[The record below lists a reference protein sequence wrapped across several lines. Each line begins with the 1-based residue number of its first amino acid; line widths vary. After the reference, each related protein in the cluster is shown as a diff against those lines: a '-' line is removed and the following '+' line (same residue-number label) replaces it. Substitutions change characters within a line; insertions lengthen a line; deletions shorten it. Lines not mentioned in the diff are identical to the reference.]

1 MDKFDSKVVSFERNA
16 DYLRQRALKNRREG
30 KNADAL
36 ELMRQAALREPDNA
50 GFALELAD
58 MYTEMGLYEQA
69 NRGLLRALISGK
81 APKECLYLMGN
92 SLYNRGE
99 TSRAER
105 VLRAYLESGA
115 EGRYAEEAERLLN
128 GIIYSKDYPLP
139 RDRKLLRAARY
150 VDRAL
155 NALRDGN
162 PSMAET
168 FFRRAIA
175 LRDYAPEIRALCALC
190 LFMQNRKD
198 EARNELES
206 LTERLRADSDER
218 KLKAT
223 CVAAQVW
230 NDLGEREKAEAWM
243 CEIRDEDA
251 NCAEARMR
259 VNSLC
264 EMEMHAEAFEAA
276 QFALREEPYDKALL
290 HVTAA
295 AAYNLGMPNEEIARG
310 WQRIARIDPED
321 PVCAYFLN
329 ALEAGTLPEKP
340 LGYHYTFPSGEITRR
355 LTRMADIIKQGP
367 DALREAWRNDAE
379 IRSFLEWELTQP
391 NEQQTRT
398 ALTLLAGV
406 DDDEARLIVRVF
418 AERPDVS
425 MGLRMYAMIMMKMQA
440 IPSEP
445 LLKEPFLTAGMP
457 SEDEIMSE
465 MPVAEKQMIRY
476 AAEYV
481 EDAYGDYP
489 VADIALI
496 WRAFLESRGSASDP
510 VGRSE
515 AGSAALAMVYLQMR
529 GHQDDIFTI
538 SRWYGCSARQA
549 AHIAR
554 RFRDG
559 IGANG
564 TAE

>member
-1 MDKFDSKVVSFERNA
+1 MDKFDSKVVSFQRNA
-16 DYLRQRALKNRREG
+16 DYLRQRALKSRREG

-50 GFALELAD
+50 AYALELAN
-58 MYTEMGLYEQA
+58 MYSEMGLYEQA
-69 NRGLLRALISGK
+69 DRRLTRALTSGK
-81 APKECLYLMGN
+81 APDECLYLMGN
-92 SLYNRGE
+92 SLYNQGD

-115 EGRYAEEAERLLN
+115 EGQYAEEAGRLLN
-128 GIIYSKDYPLP
+128 EIIYSKDTPLP

-150 VDRAL
+150 VNRAL
-155 NALRDGN
+155 SALRAGD
-162 PSMAET
+162 PYLAEKL
-168 FFRRAIA
+168 FRRAMA
-175 LRDYAPEIRALCALC
+175 LRDYAMEIRALCALC
-190 LFMQNRKD
+190 LFMQNRRD
-198 EARNELES
+198 EARNELEALS
-206 LTERLRADSDER
+206 RRMAAEPDAPQF
-218 KLKAT
+218 KAK
-223 CVAAQVW
+223 CVSAQVW
-230 NDLGEREKAEAWM
+230 NDLGERERAEAIM
-243 CEIRDEDA
+243 REILTEDA
-251 NCAEARMR
+251 DGTEARAR
-259 VNSLC
+259 VNALC
-264 EMEMHAEAFEAA
+264 EMEMHAEAFSAA
-276 QFALREEPYDKALL
+276 QSALREEPYDKVFL
-290 HVTAA
+290 HISSA
-295 AAYNLGMPNEEIARG
+295 AAYNSGMPKEEAARG

-321 PVCAYFLN
+321 PVCAYFLS
-329 ALEAGTLPEKP
+329 ALDGGTLPEKP
-340 LGYHYTFPSGEITRR
+340 LSYLYTFPPEEMTRR
-355 LTRMADIIKQGP
+355 LRRLADCAARGE
-367 DALREAWRNDAE
+367 DALRDAWRGDADT
-379 IRSFLEWELTQP
+379 RSLLEWQLSQG
-391 NEQQTRT
+391 NEHLKRT
-398 ALTLLAGV
+398 ALALIAGV
-406 DDDEARLIVRVF
+406 DDDEARMLVRVY

-425 MGLRMYAMIMMKMQA
+425 MGLRMYAMIMMKMRA
-440 IPSEP
+440 IPSKPVLGEA
-445 LLKEPFLTAGMP
+445 FLAAGMP
-457 SEDEIMSE
+457 SEDEIMGE

-559 IGANG
+559 ISASG
-564 TAE
+564 TEE